1 MLAPH
6 SNLKICAFREPADM
20 RKNFDGLAA
29 IIETHAQDPL
39 SGSLFLF
46 RNRRGDRLKI
56 LYWDEDGFALWY
68 KRLEQGTF
76 QLPAAEQDRIQLS
89 STELA
94 MILDGVDLAS
104 IRRRKRYQR
113 TRTTS

>member
-6 SNLKICAFREPADM
+6 SNLKIFAFREPADM

-56 LYWDEDGFALWY
+56 LYWDEDGFAL
-68 KRLEQGTF
+68 
-76 QLPAAEQDRIQLS
+76 
-89 STELA
+89 
-94 MILDGVDLAS
+94 
-104 IRRRKRYQR
+104 
-113 TRTTS
+113 